1 MWIFLFLLFY
11 KRELF
16 TLHTTCRWKKV
27 HKVKV
32 KNHFRKKLEHVGE
45 IFILIKKEKRWK
57 ILQYLNWM
65 NTARKNTYFQQNI
78 YCYFMHVCSWSM
90 QRVFFC
96 YNLWH
101 VSIRI
106 CFHLF
111 SFYSIVYSELHFTLS
126 LSIFTVH
133 ISSWCHCCWK
143 NVFTFILAIFN
154 SFVRKEF
161 YFRNFCSLNINWN
174 WSLSWSCCCCSG
186 TSKTVIALKLFS
198 CTERER
204 KIEWQTNSRTNIM
217 MMICYM

>member
-1 MWIFLFLLFY
+1 MKNSTILELNEHSKEEYLFSAKHLLLFHACMQL
-11 KRELF
+11 K
-16 TLHTTCRWKKV
+16 HATC
-27 HKVKV
+27 
-32 KNHFRKKLEHVGE
+32 
-45 IFILIKKEKRWK
+45 
-57 ILQYLNWM
+57 
-65 NTARKNTYFQQNI
+65 
-78 YCYFMHVCSWSM
+78 
-90 QRVFFC
+90 FFC

-126 LSIFTVH
+126 LSFFTVH